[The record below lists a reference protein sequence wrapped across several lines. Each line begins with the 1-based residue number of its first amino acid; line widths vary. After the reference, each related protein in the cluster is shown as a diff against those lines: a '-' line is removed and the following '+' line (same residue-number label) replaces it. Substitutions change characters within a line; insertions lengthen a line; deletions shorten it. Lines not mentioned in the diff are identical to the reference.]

1 MNKRKTPL
9 SQQNKGFILAL
20 LAAIFWGVAG
30 NCAQFLFEEKQF
42 DPAWLVTW
50 RLLLAGFILLLID
63 AKNHGLKVFNIWK
76 NKQDAWSILIFGILG
91 MLAVQYTY
99 FYSIQLSN
107 AATATVI
114 QYLGPVFIV
123 AFFALKH
130 RKWPLAIEF
139 LSLSLALGGTF
150 LLVTHGTIDTLV
162 ISKKAILWGLLSA
175 LTFAFYSIYPVELL
189 SRHSSVRVTG
199 WAMFLG
205 GLVFSIES
213 EPWNLQGQWDLET
226 GAAFSF
232 IIIFGSILS
241 FLFFMKAIPLIGSQT
256 ASLVCSVEPL
266 SAAFMAVI
274 WLGVSFTGLDWLG
287 TFMILGT
294 VALLTLAT
302 KTKKLSI

>member
-1 MNKRKTPL
+1 MKKTPL
-9 SQQNKGFILAL
+9 SPQNKGFLLAL
-20 LAAIFWGVAG
+20 FAAIFWGVAG
-30 NCAQFLFEEKQF
+30 NCAQFLFDQKQLEP
-42 DPAWLVTW
+42 DWLVTW

-63 AKNHGLKVFNIWK
+63 TKNNRSKVFSIWK

-123 AFFALKH
+123 AYFAIKH
-130 RKWPLAIEF
+130 RKWPVAIEF
-139 LSLSLALGGTF
+139 LSLGLALGGTF
-150 LLVTHGTIDTLV
+150 LLVTHGTMASLV
-162 ISKKAILWGLLSA
+162 ISKQAFIWGILSA
-175 LTFAFYSIYPVELL
+175 LTFAFYSIYPIRLL
-189 SRHSSVRVTG
+189 NRFSSVRVTG
-199 WAMFLG
+199 WAMVIG
-205 GLVFSIES
+205 GLVFSLNS
-213 EPWNLQGQWDLET
+213 EPWVIQGQWDLET
-226 GAAFSF
+226 FAAFSF
-232 IIIFGSILS
+232 IIIFGSIFS
-241 FLFFMKAIPLIGSQT
+241 FLFFMSALPLIGSQT
-256 ASLVCSVEPL
+256 ASLICSVEPL

-302 KTKKLSI
+302 KTKKLAI

>member
-1 MNKRKTPL
+1 MKQTSL
-9 SQQNKGFILAL
+9 SPQNKGFLLAL
-20 LAAIFWGVAG
+20 FAAIFWGVAG
-30 NCAQFLFEEKQF
+30 NCAQFLFEQKQLE
-42 DPAWLVTW
+42 PAWLVTW

-63 AKNHGLKVFNIWK
+63 TKNHGSKVFRIWK
-76 NKQDAWSILIFGILG
+76 SKQDVLSILIFGILG

-123 AFFALKH
+123 AYFAIKH
-130 RKWPLAIEF
+130 RKWPVAIEF
-139 LSLSLALGGTF
+139 LSLGLALGGTF

-162 ISKKAILWGLLSA
+162 ISKQAFIWGILSA
-175 LTFAFYSIYPVELL
+175 LTFAFYSIYPIGLL
-189 SRHSSVRVTG
+189 SRFSSVRVTG
-199 WAMFLG
+199 WAMLIG
-205 GLVFSIES
+205 GLAFSFQS
-213 EPWNLQGQWDLET
+213 EPWIPQGQWDVEAL
-226 GAAFSF
+226 AAFSF

-241 FLFFMKAIPLIGSQT
+241 FLFFMTALPLIGSQT
-256 ASLVCSVEPL
+256 ASLICSVEPL

-274 WLGVSFTGLDWLG
+274 WLGVSFTGMDWLG

-302 KTKKLSI
+302 KTKKLAI